1 MQTIIKT
8 SHASNFTILANDLI
22 NSDMPPIPYRILSYL
37 LSKPV
42 TWQLKT
48 HDLRKQLGLS
58 AYAVKK
64 ALRWLCSAG
73 YAAWHRLNSGHTIWR
88 IFDKT
93 QVKANSGLVF
103 AKPEA
108 AYSPVFT
115 PQVEKPQV
123 ENQPVLIKTET
134 EIRNKPLPEP
144 PEIPEPIQK
153 QHVVVDSELIYPVQ
167 LNPDQKKAAKHII
180 KKIKQPELQQDVLFA
195 LAYAIAQNKVKSA
208 PAYLQG
214 LVKRA
219 NDGTFEPVGAA
230 TAINQGGR
238 PLVPIWQGFGQ
249 STPSKP
255 EKAKGFIKQARAAL
269 RGKL

>member
-8 SHASNFTILANDLI
+8 APASNFTIYANDLI
-22 NSDMPPIPYRILSYL
+22 SSDIPPTPKAILLYL

-48 HDLRKQLGLS
+48 HDLRKQLGLT

-73 YAAWHRLNSGHTIWR
+73 FAAYARLKSGHTIWR
-88 IFDKT
+88 IFDKS
-93 QVKANSGLVF
+93 QVTPQGK
-103 AKPEA
+103 A

-115 PQVEKPQV
+115 PQVEMPRV

-134 EIRNKPLPEP
+134 ELRNKPLPTP

-153 QHVVVDSELIYPVQ
+153 QHVVVDSDLIYPVQ

-180 KKIKQPELQQDVLFA
+180 KKAPVHLQQDVLFA
-195 LAYAIAQNKVKSA
+195 LAYAMAQNKVKSA
-208 PAYLQG
+208 PAYLNG
-214 LVKRA
+214 LITRA
-219 NDGTFEPVGAA
+219 NDGTFEAIQPT

-238 PLVPIWQGFGQ
+238 PLDTHLAGLRAVN
-249 STPSKP
+249 
-255 EKAKGFIKQARAAL
+255 AK
-269 RGKL
+269 

>member
-8 SHASNFTILANDLI
+8 YPASNFTIYANDLI
-22 NSDMPPIPYRILSYL
+22 NSDIPPTPKAILLYL

-42 TWQLKT
+42 TWQLKP

-73 YAAWHRLNSGHTIWR
+73 FAAWHRLNSGHTIWR
-88 IFDKT
+88 IFDKP
-93 QVKANSGLVF
+93 QVTPQGK
-103 AKPEA
+103 A

-123 ENQPVLIKTET
+123 ENRPVLVITET
-134 EIRNKPLPEP
+134 EERKKPLPA
-144 PEIPEPIQK
+144 PEWIPESVNN
-153 QHVVVDSELIYPVQ
+153 VVVDNELIYPVQ

-180 KKIKQPELQQDVLFA
+180 KKVKAPELQQPVLFA

-214 LVKRA
+214 LVTRA
-219 NDGTFEPVGAA
+219 NNGTFEPVGAA
-230 TAINQGGR
+230 TASKLDTRHIDQTQER
-238 PLVPIWQGFGQ
+238 LKEYRQL
-249 STPSKP
+249 TPSNP
-255 EKAKGFIKQARAAL
+255 EKATGFINQARAAL

>member
-8 SHASNFTILANDLI
+8 SPASNFTIYANDLI
-22 NSDMPPIPYRILSYL
+22 SSDIPPTPKAILLYL

-48 HDLRKQLGLS
+48 HDLRKQLGLT

-73 YAAWHRLNSGHTIWR
+73 FAAYVRLKTGHTIWR
-88 IFDKT
+88 IFDKP
-93 QVKANSGLVF
+93 QVTPQEK
-103 AKPEA
+103 A

-123 ENQPVLIKTET
+123 ENQPILVITKTE
-134 EIRNKPLPEP
+134 EINKPLPAPSVHEP
-144 PEIPEPIQK
+144 DSEGI
-153 QHVVVDSELIYPVQ
+153 VVVNSEFIYPVQ

-180 KKIKQPELQQDVLFA
+180 KKVKQPELQQPVLFA
-195 LAYAIAQNKVKSA
+195 LAYAMAQNKVKSA

-230 TAINQGGR
+230 TAINQGGK
-238 PLVPIWQGFGQ
+238 PLIPIWQGFGQ
-249 STPSKP
+249 SAPSSP
-255 EKAKGFIKQARAAL
+255 EKAKGFIQQAKSAL
-269 RGKL
+269 KGVIYE

>member
-8 SHASNFTILANDLI
+8 APASNFTIYANDLI
-22 NSDMPPIPYRILSYL
+22 SSDIPPTPKAILLYL

-48 HDLRKQLGLS
+48 HDLRKQLGLT

-73 YAAWHRLNSGHTIWR
+73 YAAWHRLHSGHTIWR
-88 IFDKT
+88 IFDKSQVT
-93 QVKANSGLVF
+93 PQVK
-103 AKPEA
+103 A

-115 PQVEKPQV
+115 PQVEKPRV
-123 ENQPVLIKTET
+123 ENQPVLVIPET
-134 EIRNKPLPEP
+134 EERKKPLPAP
-144 PEIPEPIQK
+144 PVHEPIQK

-180 KKIKQPELQQDVLFA
+180 KKVRQPELQQPVLFA
-195 LAYAIAQNKVKSA
+195 LAYAMAQNKIKSA

-219 NDGTFEPVGAA
+219 NNGTFEPVGAT
-230 TAINQGGR
+230 TAINQGGK
-238 PLVPIWQGFGQ
+238 PLIPIWQGFGQ

-255 EKAKGFIKQARAAL
+255 EKAKGFIQQAKSAL
-269 RGKL
+269 RGM